1 MAILTGVPAGSHPA
15 SQPIDDNTPRNIAT
29 DDDEDDGGGGFGVR
43 RFLKDRHTLNI
54 SSPYKME
61 YFNNSL
67 DFFQLLFCMASVLW
81 M

>member
-1 MAILTGVPAGSHPA
+1 MYLQVAIQPA

-29 DDDEDDGGGGFGVR
+29 DDDDDGGVR